1 MSTLS
6 NGLAF
11 PRTVYGYQFVL
22 GLGIGLTFSSGTMM
36 TTLANEPDD
45 VGMLILLLLQA
56 ASLT

>member
-6 NGLAF
+6 SGLAF
-11 PRTVYGYQFVL
+11 PRAVYGYQFVL

-45 VGMLILLLLQA
+45 VGTLILLLQQA